1 MVTDISVDEVSYLAT
16 QALGYSFDSDN
27 MHVLQGEIVQGERF
41 EEFYVDED
49 ALYRL
54 ILDVFYEEVN

>member
-16 QALGYSFDSDN
+16 QALGYSFDGDN

-41 EEFYVDED
+41 EEFKEQP
-49 ALYRL
+49 
-54 ILDVFYEEVN
+54 